1 MYRGTRM
8 SDCLHE
14 LFQNDG
20 IRNLGKLKEYL
31 DLEFLSK
38 QTLWSIS
45 VRFTSVVKLMAAFLL
60 FSHLKFLLL
69 CICIYG

>member
-45 VRFTSVVKLMAAFLL
+45 VRFTSVV
-60 FSHLKFLLL
+60 
-69 CICIYG
+69 